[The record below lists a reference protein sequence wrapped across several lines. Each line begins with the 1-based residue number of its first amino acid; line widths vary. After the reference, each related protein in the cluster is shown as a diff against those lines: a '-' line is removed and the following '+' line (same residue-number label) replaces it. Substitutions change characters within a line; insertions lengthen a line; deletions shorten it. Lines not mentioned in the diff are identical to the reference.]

1 MRELKTGN
9 VKSMKNK
16 QNAINSSKNSK
27 KKKYNFC
34 KYCGT
39 FTKDTVKQWCTNLH
53 HEFNKKHYK
62 GD

>member
-1 MRELKTGN
+1 
-9 VKSMKNK
+9 MKNK

-27 KKKYNFC
+27 KKVYSFC

-39 FTKDTVKQWCTNLH
+39 FTKNTTIQGCTNLH

>member
-1 MRELKTGN
+1 
-9 VKSMKNK
+9 MKNK

-62 GD
+62 GDKN